1 MYTYRINIL
10 NNNNSLKT
18 LTLSVLTC
26 PLQGPGLNISHSIV
40 MELYRVHVRVI
51 KSRRDLHERHVV
63 ARDVAIVQIRGRA
76 ETQRVK
82 VARDGA
88 KGGGLGANETQ
99 TAQKG

>member
-1 MYTYRINIL
+1 
-10 NNNNSLKT
+10 
-18 LTLSVLTC
+18 
-26 PLQGPGLNISHSIV
+26 

-63 ARDVAIVQIRGRA
+63 ARDVPIVQIRGRA